1 MTMDPALQRLIDE
14 NEIRRLVLTWFD
26 GIDNHDPERIQSAW
40 AEDVYT
46 EYVGFPDMGT
56 PPIKPGFGKMADRA
70 KGAVR
75 MLEEFTAHQH
85 VNTNHLVE
93 VNGDEAFCSSYGI
106 GTHYLKMDMGDP
118 WSTMGVRYEVHAER
132 RPEGWRLTRLK
143 WILLWMSGNDGIWQ
157 EVARRLA
164 KARAEGRA

>member
-1 MTMDPALQRLIDE
+1 MDEALQRLVDE

-26 GIDNHDPERIQSAW
+26 GVDTHSAERIQSAW
-40 AEDVYT
+40 ADEVYT

-56 PPIKPGFGKMADRA
+56 PPIPAGTVKMADRA
-70 KGAVR
+70 RSTIR
-75 MLEEFTAHQH
+75 MLEQFDAHQH

-93 VNGDEAFCSSYGI
+93 IDGDRATCSSMGI
-106 GTHYLKMDMGDP
+106 GTHYLKMERGDP
-118 WSTMGVRYEVHAER
+118 WSIMGVRYEVEAER
-132 RPEGWRLTRLK
+132 LSHGWRLTRLK

-164 KARAEGRA
+164 KANAVV